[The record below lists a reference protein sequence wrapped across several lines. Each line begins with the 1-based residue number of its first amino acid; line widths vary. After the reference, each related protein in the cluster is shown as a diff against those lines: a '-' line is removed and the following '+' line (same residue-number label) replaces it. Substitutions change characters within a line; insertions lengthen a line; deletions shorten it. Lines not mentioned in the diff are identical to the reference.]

1 MQGVD
6 LNVNDERV
14 KIRDKS
20 YVTEKNSDKK
30 YDQFKLFIAV
40 LAKWHIFPGYLY
52 RKCEKSLSK

>member
-30 YDQFKLFIAV
+30 YD
-40 LAKWHIFPGYLY
+40 
-52 RKCEKSLSK
+52 